1 MNSLR
6 TLIIIFDLKSMS
18 FMYFFLYVH
27 SGGWSYVVHGLC
39 HNTYCTFVAGAL
51 IFQLAGAWRA
61 PEVQEFV
68 SIGQVV
74 WLASINVASRR

>member
-1 MNSLR
+1 M
-6 TLIIIFDLKSMS
+6 
-18 FMYFFLYVH
+18 
-27 SGGWSYVVHGLC
+27 VHGLC

-68 SIGQVV
+68 SVGQVV